1 MKKIRLKKVMI
12 GVACA
17 FSIGSIIYFGG
28 QFLEQKEMI
37 AQQIQVIDEHRYH
50 IQSLEEETGRLIAES
65 ESARQRRGELEEHIN
80 STRGRIEQ
88 LRTEITELE
97 ELKAKSPL
105 ARGLIA
111 KGGSGL
117 SGTTIKVKVT
127 GYCPCAYCCGE
138 WAYKNPGITA
148 SGTKAKYGTIAA
160 PTSIPFGTQM
170 KIEGYGDQIFTVED
184 TGSAVVYRDG
194 VYVID
199 MWMPTHE
206 QAYNVGNSVVE
217 ATILN

>member
-1 MKKIRLKKVMI
+1 MKKDNIKKVLVA
-12 GVACA
+12 VACA
-17 FSIGSIIYFGG
+17 LGIGEAIYFGG
-28 QFLEQKEMI
+28 LFLEQKETI
-37 AQQIQVIDEHRYH
+37 VQQIQVIEEKQNH
-50 IQSLEEETGRLIAES
+50 IHSLEEETGKALAEA
-65 ESARQRRGELEEHIN
+65 ESARRRGAEITANIE
-80 STRGRIEQ
+80 SVTGRIDE
-88 LRTEITELE
+88 LGAEIRELE
-97 ELKAKSPL
+97 ELKAKSP
-105 ARGLIA
+105 LIA

-148 SGTKAKYGTIAA
+148 SGTKAKFGTIAA

-184 TGSAVVYRDG
+184 TGSAVVYKDG

-206 QAYNVGNSVVE
+206 QAYNVGNSIVE